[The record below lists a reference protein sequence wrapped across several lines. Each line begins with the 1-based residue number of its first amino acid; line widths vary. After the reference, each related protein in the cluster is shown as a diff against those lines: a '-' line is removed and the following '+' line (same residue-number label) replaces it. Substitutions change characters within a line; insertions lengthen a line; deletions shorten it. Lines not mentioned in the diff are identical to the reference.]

1 MKMNCENFSN
11 LVGMR
16 CSSIGDAV
24 EVITPFT
31 FADGGGLEV
40 FAQARGPQVH
50 FFDDGFTMMH
60 LSSVGIELGV
70 NKKRWSPLK
79 NIADSY
85 GVSLSEK
92 GVFETLVP
100 TENASIG
107 FAKMIS
113 TLLGVDAWAR
123 TQAGV
128 SQDSAWLVDEVALY
142 LRAWKPQAGLIAKP
156 APIKSRSGRS
166 LKFDFQFENQYVDA
180 IQPHSISTGSE
191 LSKIVDAPE
200 NVEIMVIVDDRL
212 NAEKAKQEMEIIGR
226 IGIAWSMSSLISASG
241 GIGQMQ

>member
-1 MKMNCENFSN
+1 MNCDSFENI
-11 LVGMR
+11 VGMR
-16 CSSIGDAV
+16 CSPIGEAV

-60 LSSVGIELGV
+60 LNSVGIEICA
-70 NKKRWSPLK
+70 NKKRWMPLK
-79 NIADSY
+79 NIAETY
-85 GVSLSEK
+85 GVSLSDK

-100 TENASIG
+100 TENASLG
-107 FAKMIS
+107 FARMIS

-123 TQAGV
+123 SQAGV
-128 SQDSAWLVDEVALY
+128 SQDAAWLVEEVGLY
-142 LRAWKPQAGLIAKP
+142 LHAWKPQAGIIDKP
-156 APIKSRSGRS
+156 SPVKGRTGRS
-166 LKFDFQFENQYVDA
+166 LRFDFLLENQYIDA

-200 NVEIMVIVDDRL
+200 DVGIMVIVDDRV
-212 NAEKAKQEMEIIGR
+212 NPEKAKQEMEIIGR
-226 IGIAWSMSSLISASG
+226 IGTAWAMSSLVSASG
-241 GIGQMQ
+241 GTGVLQ